1 MRLRPRNPR
10 VDRATGRRG
19 AGRLNPTR
27 RKGSISRAG
36 ISVAA
41 LVLMAATAAVLRPVY
56 LRASQTQFWQVGAFD
71 EFLHGTLHDVSLNQE
86 GSLQLAPPSVA
97 LFDPEQS
104 LALSLAA
111 GRDGDFYVGT
121 GHQGKVFRVD
131 AQGHGKMLFQA
142 PEPEILAIATGPNG
156 DIYAASSPEGKIY
169 RITSDGK
176 SSVFFDPKQKYIWSL
191 VFDGHG
197 HLYAGTGDTGK
208 IYEIGADGKGR
219 VFFDS
224 RQTHV
229 ICLLVDGKGDLVAG
243 SDPNG
248 LVFRISPEGKGFV
261 IYKADFPEVHALAL
275 AADGD
280 IYAAALGGN
289 GSTPTSP
296 LFIPPIQAQPQPTA
310 VTTVTVTAAGGKA
323 STEGEEGEQ
332 QTPTPEPAPPHPPAV
347 SSQHISPSFNRTA
360 APSFTPPSIPQ
371 GRGALVRI
379 APDNSVDTL
388 WTSDRESIFGLT
400 LEGRNVL
407 FSTDGSGRIFRL
419 SPSADGP
426 LLTLMTETREAQA
439 TRLLVEGSNVYVATS
454 NVAKLFRLGS
464 GAAPEGSYES
474 PVKDTRFVSRWGNL
488 SWRAQVPAGSSLELY
503 TRSGNSEQPDATWS
517 DWDGPYS
524 NADGTQVTSLGARY
538 VQWKAVFKGHDGASP
553 QLDDVTLAYL
563 NENLPP
569 EIHALD
575 VNSSGGSLPSG
586 VPNIS
591 VGNGGNNFGSA
602 SQGEH
607 KTAVTWQADDPNGD
621 RLVYSLYLKASDERD
636 WHLVKARL
644 HDTNYTID
652 GAAMPDGEYLA
663 RLVAS
668 DEESNP
674 PGQARRSELV
684 SSPFWI
690 VNTPPRIEVV
700 SQEFRGGS
708 AEVHFRASTEISPL
722 RSAEVSVDGSPWK
735 PVASDDGI
743 IDSRS
748 ESFTVKV
755 PELAPGEHEVL
766 LRSTDIAGNTGI
778 GRAVLRSGGE
788 SSGG

>member
-1 MRLRPRNPR
+1 MSKNGRKFFW
-10 VDRATGRRG
+10 ARRG
-19 AGRLNPTR
+19 AQGR
-27 RKGSISRAG
+27 SRQRVWLLPAG
-36 ISVAA
+36 
-41 LVLMAATAAVLRPVY
+41 LVLLTATVALLKPSSFQ
-56 LRASQTQFWQVGAFD
+56 ASQTQFWQVGAFD

-97 LFDPEQS
+97 YFDPEQS

-111 GRDGDFYVGT
+111 GRDGRFYVGT

-131 AQGHGKMLFQA
+131 AQGQGKLLFQA
-142 PEPEILAIATGPNG
+142 PEPEILAVACGPDG

-169 RITSDGK
+169 RITPDGK
-176 SSVFFDPKQKYIWSL
+176 SSVFFDPQQKYIWSL
-191 VFDGHG
+191 VFDARG

-208 IYEIGADGKGR
+208 IYEIDSDGKGR
-219 VFFDS
+219 MFFDS

-229 ICLLVDGKGDLVAG
+229 ICLIVDEKGNLVAG

-248 LVFRISPEGKGFV
+248 LIFRISPAGKGFV

-275 AADGD
+275 GPDGG

-296 LFIPPIQAQPQPTA
+296 LFVPPIQTQPQPTS
-310 VTTVTVTAAGGKA
+310 VTTVTVTASGGNA
-323 STEGEEGEQ
+323 SGENEESAAQ
-332 QTPTPEPAPPHPPAV
+332 QNPNPQPAPPKSPTVTEHL
-347 SSQHISPSFNRTA
+347 SPSFNRM
-360 APSFTPPSIPQ
+360 APESFRPPSPPQ

-379 APDNSVDTL
+379 APDSSVDTL
-388 WTSDRESIFGLT
+388 WSSDRESIFGLT
-400 LEGRNVL
+400 VEGRNVL

-439 TRLLVEGSNVYVATS
+439 TRLLVQGSNIYVATS

-464 GAAPEGSYES
+464 GSAPEGTYES
-474 PVKDTRFVSRWGNL
+474 PVKDTKFVSKWGDL
-488 SWRAQVPAGSSLELY
+488 SWRSQVPAGSSLELY
-503 TRSGNSEQPDATWS
+503 TRAGNSEQPDATWS
-517 DWDGPYS
+517 DWQGPYS
-524 NADGTQVTSLGARY
+524 NADGSQITSPAARY
-538 VQWKAVFKGHDGASP
+538 VQWKAVFKGNDAATP
-553 QLDDVTLAYL
+553 RLDDVTLAYL

-591 VGNGGNNFGSA
+591 VGNGGTNFGPA
-602 SQGEH
+602 QGER
-607 KTAVTWQADDPNGD
+607 KTTIAWQADDPNAD
-621 RLVYSLYLKASDERD
+621 HLVYTLYLKASDEKD
-636 WHLVKARL
+636 WHLLKAHL
-644 HDTNYTID
+644 HDNNYTVE
-652 GAAMPDGEYLA
+652 GAALPDGEYVA
-663 RLVAS
+663 RVVAS

-674 PGQARRSELV
+674 PGLARRSELV

-700 SQEFRGGS
+700 SQQVRAGT
-708 AEVHFRASTEISPL
+708 AEIHFRATTEISPL
-722 RSAEVSVDGSPWK
+722 RSAEVSIDGSAWK
-735 PVASDDGI
+735 PAGADDGI

-748 ESFTVKV
+748 ETFTVKV
-755 PELAPGEHEVL
+755 PELSPGEHEVL
-766 LRSTDIAGNTGI
+766 LRSSDVAGNTGV

-788 SSGG
+788 